1 MSYRPALQRRLPR
14 SLKGLTPRSLSAALA
29 CAGAALSPL
38 SAQSQDAQAVP
49 TPAQVPQ
56 TLPPV
61 VVISNQGNMRP
72 GALRNEIV
80 KTESIG
86 ARAIERAGA
95 TNINEALDKNP
106 GIAVQVECS
115 VCNVRNVLLNNL
127 PGRYTTLMIDG
138 IPIFSSVSSAY
149 GLDSVSVWGVERIDV
164 ARGAGA
170 SLIAP
175 EALAGTVNIVTKRP
189 QEDEARLRAQFG
201 SHGSRQVDGYLART
215 FEGSALTATVNLND
229 HDTVDANGD
238 GVSEYTGYRRRQLG
252 LGYFADDVGGFKVRS
267 RLDFVNEKRNGGAVG
282 GDDAAIKADTS
293 GNPFDFSK
301 GPNGSPAANG
311 WFAPDG
317 SGFVPYDSGR
327 GGFSEIIFTDR
338 TQFVASGE
346 RNIGDGKLRIAFG
359 AAQHKQDSFYEFS
372 LYDAKQLQSY
382 SEVSYQ
388 LPLGDWVLTSGLNT
402 AMKTCA
408 ATATRQPTEPT

>member
-1 MSYRPALQRRLPR
+1 MPQRSHLSLNSSSREARRLPV
-14 SLKGLTPRSLSAALA
+14 SKTALA
-29 CAGAALSPL
+29 CAIAALSPGAGH
-38 SAQSQDAQAVP
+38 AQDVGTS
-49 TPAQVPQ
+49 PQ
-56 TLPPV
+56 ILPPV
-61 VVISNQGNMRP
+61 IVISNQGSMRP
-72 GALRNEIV
+72 GALRSDIV

-95 TNINEALDKNP
+95 TNINEILDKNP

-115 VCNVRNVLLNNL
+115 ICNVRNVLLNNL

-189 QEDEARLRAQFG
+189 QEDEARLRAQVGNF
-201 SHGSRQVDGYLART
+201 GSRQLDGYVART
-215 FEGSALTATVNLND
+215 LDAAALTATFNVNN

-252 LGYFADDVGGFKVRS
+252 LGYFADDLGGFKLRS
-267 RLDFVNEKRNGGAVG
+267 RLDFVNEKRGGGSVG
-282 GDDAAIKADTS
+282 GDYAAIKASTT
-293 GNPFDFSK
+293 GNPFDFSR

-311 WFAPDG
+311 WAAPDG
-317 SGFVPYDSGR
+317 SGFIPYDSGR
-327 GGFSEIIFTDR
+327 GGFAEVIFTDR

-346 RNIGDGKLRIAFG
+346 RNLDAGKLRLAFG
-359 AAQHKQDSFYEFS
+359 AAQHKQDRFYEFS
-372 LYDAKQLQSY
+372 LYDAKQAQYY
-382 SEVSYQ
+382 SEVSYRCRWAN
-388 LPLGDWVLTSGLNT
+388 G
-402 AMKTCA
+402 C
-408 ATATRQPTEPT
+408 